1 MKVKKML
8 SILLSASIAAT
19 CMLGCGASSQQA
31 DSKAAA
37 GGSDGGKI
45 TLKVWAP
52 QEDQKPSDKYPNGI
66 VPYLCDKFKEA
77 HPEWDITFDYGVM
90 SEGDVAKEALKDLDQ
105 TADVYMFANDQIPTL
120 VEAGA
125 IAKLGGKAVED
136 MKANNSESMVG
147 TVTYNDGVYGIPY
160 TPNTYFL
167 YYDKSKYNEEE
178 VKSLDTMMGKDLGD
192 GVVNF
197 SCTINNS
204 WYTPAFFYAAGGQL
218 FGPDGTDNEGGT
230 TFGDHPEVTEYLVN
244 LKNNPKFFC
253 EAANADGASLSKFK
267 DGKLGA
273 YVSGSW
279 DAAAIK
285 EYLGDNFGV
294 TKLPT
299 ITLNG
304 EQKQL
309 KSFAGSKVVGVNPT
323 CKNMEQAV
331 ALAAYLG
338 GEESQKLHFTVR
350 GYTPTWKSVTE
361 MPEVKA
367 DPVAAAQTLEIN
379 EASVTQ
385 PLVKNMNNFWTPME
399 ALGKSI
405 VQGDV
410 TLESAADA
418 TKQMG
423 ESINK

>member
-160 TPNTYFL
+160 TPNSCFL
-167 YYDKSKYNEEE
+167 YYDKSK
-178 VKSLDTMMGKDLGD
+178 D
-192 GVVNF
+192 
-197 SCTINNS
+197 
-204 WYTPAFFYAAGGQL
+204 
-218 FGPDGTDNEGGT
+218 
-230 TFGDHPEVTEYLVN
+230 
-244 LKNNPKFFC
+244 
-253 EAANADGASLSKFK
+253 
-267 DGKLGA
+267 
-273 YVSGSW
+273 
-279 DAAAIK
+279 
-285 EYLGDNFGV
+285 
-294 TKLPT
+294 
-299 ITLNG
+299 
-304 EQKQL
+304 
-309 KSFAGSKVVGVNPT
+309 
-323 CKNMEQAV
+323 
-331 ALAAYLG
+331 
-338 GEESQKLHFTVR
+338 R
-350 GYTPTWKSVTE
+350 KSV
-361 MPEVKA
+361 V
-367 DPVAAAQTLEIN
+367 
-379 EASVTQ
+379 
-385 PLVKNMNNFWTPME
+385 
-399 ALGKSI
+399 
-405 VQGDV
+405 
-410 TLESAADA
+410 
-418 TKQMG
+418 
-423 ESINK
+423 

>member
-1 MKVKKML
+1 MRVKKML
-8 SILLSASIAAT
+8 GVLLSASIAAT
-19 CMLGCGASSQQA
+19 CMLGCGGSKQA
-31 DSKAAA
+31 DSKAVD
-37 GGSDGGKI
+37 GGNGGKI

-52 QEDQKPSDKYPNGI
+52 QEDQNPSDKYPNGI

-77 HPEWDITFDYGVM
+77 HPEWNITFDYGVM
-90 SEGDVAKEALKDLDQ
+90 SEGGVATEALKDLEQ
-105 TADVYMFANDQIPTL
+105 TADVYLVANDQIPTL

-125 IAKLGGKAVED
+125 IAKLGGKVVED
-136 MKANNSESMVG
+136 MKANNSDSMVG
-147 TVTYNDGVYGIPY
+147 SVTYNDGVYGIPY

-167 YYDKSKYNEEE
+167 YYDKSKYSEEE
-178 VKSLDTMMGKDLGD
+178 VKNLDTMMAKDLGD
-192 GVVNF
+192 GVSNF

-218 FGPDGTDNEGGT
+218 FGADGTDNEAGT

-244 LKNNPKFFC
+244 LNSNPKFFC

-267 DGKLGA
+267 EGKLGA

-279 DAAAIK
+279 DAATIK

-309 KSFAGSKVVGVNPT
+309 KSFAGSKAVGVNPT

-338 GEESQKLHFTVR
+338 GEESQKLHFEVR

-361 MPEVKA
+361 LPEVKA
-367 DPVAAAQTLEIN
+367 DPVASAQTLEIN

-385 PLVKNMNNFWTPME
+385 PMVKNMNNFWQPME

-405 VQGDV
+405 TQGDV
-410 TLESAADA
+410 SQATAADA

-423 ESINK
+423 DSINK